1 MIQKKQKALQT
12 IVNYRNNSKKRFQQ
26 SPSMKKLDKSSN
38 HSNFSLRIKTQQSI
52 SPKAIQKTS
61 ESQMDELQN
70 KSKIQII
77 FSHEEKLHNFLF
89 AYEATTDHL
98 LLQARKIVPTISAVV
113 TTNSNLA
120 IDYYLQLPN
129 QRLSVFQG
137 RIITVQGV
145 PGLLALKSKTG
156 LRDFIFIKCIG
167 VGGFSRVYLVKKKQS
182 SRFYAMKIID
192 KKIIIE
198 KKIENIIENE
208 RNILAVTQ
216 HPFLNKLEY
225 ALECPNHLIFITEF
239 CAGGDLLY
247 YLQKYHVFTESQA
260 RFYIV
265 EFILGLIYLHQL
277 DIIYRDIK
285 PENILIDI
293 TGHIQIADFGLAKP
307 TRNEYAYSFCG
318 SPEYMAPEMLTNQG
332 HNQQLDHYCLGVL
345 LYELVVGQPPFY
357 SEDINKIYEN
367 IILKEVE
374 FPKNNSLSN
383 EIKDLIVRL
392 LDKDQKSRIGHQ
404 GGLLEILDHKWFESV
419 DLIKFLYRK
428 VNPPFQPD
436 VFKPP
441 ALSKEY
447 KDGDLDLIRRL
458 LDRNVQGTTMFQNF
472 YYDQS
477 VELDIRLEQQKFLKF
492 YHQLIEQQNSK
503 MQRKQKI
510 KFMRKSRL
518 V

>member
-1 MIQKKQKALQT
+1 
-12 IVNYRNNSKKRFQQ
+12 
-26 SPSMKKLDKSSN
+26 MKKLDKSSN

-61 ESQMDELQN
+61 ETQMEDLQN
-70 KSKIQII
+70 KSNIQII
-77 FSHEEKLHNFLF
+77 FSHEEKLYNFLF
-89 AYEATTDHL
+89 PYEATTDQL
-98 LLQARKIVPTISAVV
+98 LQQARKIVPTISNLV

-120 IDYYLQLPN
+120 MDYYLQLPN
-129 QRLSVFQG
+129 QKLNVFQG

-182 SRFYAMKIID
+182 GRFSAMKIIE
-192 KKIIIE
+192 KKIIME

-247 YLQKYHVFTESQA
+247 YLQKYHVFTETQA

-345 LYELVVGQPPFY
+345 LYELVIGCPPFY

-374 FPKNNSLSN
+374 FPKNNQLSN
-383 EIKDLIVRL
+383 EIKDLILRL
-392 LDKDQKSRIGHQ
+392 LCKDQKNRIGHQ
-404 GGLLEILDHKWFESV
+404 GGLLEILDHKWFENV

-428 VNPPFQPD
+428 VTPPFQPD
-436 VFKPP
+436 IFKPP
-441 ALSKEY
+441 ALQKEY
-447 KDGDLDLIRRL
+447 KDGDLDLIRKL
-458 LDRNVQGTTMFQNF
+458 LDRSVSGTTMFQNF

-477 VELDIRLEQQKFLKF
+477 VEMDIKVEQQKFLKF

-503 MQRKQKI
+503 MQRRQKI
-510 KFMRKSRL
+510 KFLRKTRL